1 MAYVTL
7 LTSTDCAFRPVP
19 FRNYDLMPSK
29 RWEGSFWVH
38 RAGLGA
44 AISVWVGSYIMLTL
58 WWRRCVSLLTNPG
71 TPYSGTNSVNETH
84 LNTMTSQFRPAF
96 LKLHSEKP
104 WSSVR
109 YVRVSPEG
117 IFDGSR
123 TVPLCF
129 HRHLGDFVVTEGKNF
144 PGSPTWHYTIGRQC
158 ISRII

>member
-7 LTSTDCAFRPVP
+7 LTSTDCAFRPVT

-44 AISVWVGSYIMLTL
+44 AISVWVGSYIMLAL

-109 YVRVSPEG
+109 YVRVSPREFSMAAEPFLFAFTDTSVILWWQKG
-117 IFDGSR
+117 RIFLDAQLD
-123 TVPLCF
+123 T
-129 HRHLGDFVVTEGKNF
+129 T
-144 PGSPTWHYTIGRQC
+144 Q
-158 ISRII
+158 